1 MRGAERTIVA
11 VIAKIRRVLP
21 FLSLAL
27 LAVVLYDAWVFY
39 SRRESAREVEQQRAE
54 KEAAD
59 ARRTL
64 DLIGQLKILNLY
76 AVPGAI
82 ARGKSGRLCYSVVGA
97 KTVRMEPQ
105 VAGVYPALSRCVE
118 ISPKQDTEY
127 TLVAEDEAGHSVSQ
141 TVTVQVLSH
150 AQPGARR

>member
-1 MRGAERTIVA
+1 M
-11 VIAKIRRVLP
+11 IAKIRRVLP
-21 FLSLAL
+21 FLSLAV
-27 LAVVLYDAWVFY
+27 LAVVLYDVWVFY
-39 SRRESAREVEQQRAE
+39 SRRQSAREVERQRAE

-76 AVPGAI
+76 AAPGAI
-82 ARGKSGRLCYSVVGA
+82 PRGKSGRLCYSVVGA
-97 KTVRMEPQ
+97 KSVRIEPE
-105 VAGVYPALSRCVE
+105 VPGVYPALSRCVE

-141 TVTVQVLSH
+141 SVTVQVPGR
-150 AQPGARR
+150 AQAGARK